1 MTKKVYT
8 DYFFDESAY
17 NTHDGGY
24 IPLKTPTVEP
34 QPLAVPPLLKPDKQT
49 ATDDYY
55 TVTAETSETQFLPGK
70 KTKTWGYNAGFLGQT
85 LVFRNGKH
93 THIDL
98 ENKLPE
104 LTTFH
109 WHGLDVPGPITDG
122 GCHAPVYPGQTNHID
137 FDVMQPAATTWL
149 HAHPCPSTATQV
161 WKGLA
166 AMVIIK
172 DDVED
177 QLPFPRNY
185 GVDDIPLVLQDREFH
200 ADNQFDYR
208 ADYDPDGVQGH
219 TALINGTINPYFDVT
234 TQRVRLRILNGSN
247 RREWRLHFN
256 DDLEFAQVG
265 SDGGI
270 MPAPVYMNKVM
281 MTCAERDEII
291 VDFGAY
297 KPGDEVA
304 LMTDETPLVH
314 FRIKAFEPDDTQLP
328 DHLVD
333 LPAETPTPGLPVRT
347 ITMDGMDEEV
357 AMDGKK
363 FDMQRI
369 DARQKVHDV
378 AIWDIN
384 NTNSTENGMVHPFHV
399 HGTQFRVLS
408 RNGGPVYPNEH
419 GLKDTVGVNPGET
432 VRIQVRFDLTGVYM
446 YHCHIIEHED
456 GGMMAQIESYDPD
469 HPKTYHLMDMD
480 TLRNAFAE
488 EQGVKPEDVWM
499 PGM

>member
-1 MTKKVYT
+1 MAKKVYT
-8 DYFFDESAY
+8 DYFFDEPAY

-24 IPLKTPTVEP
+24 IPLVTPQLAP
-34 QPLAVPPLLKPDKQT
+34 QPLAIPPLLQPDKQT

-55 TVTAETSETQFLPGK
+55 TVKAETSETQFLPGK

-85 LVFRNGKH
+85 IVFHNGKQ

-98 ENKLPE
+98 KNALPE

-109 WHGLDVPGPITDG
+109 WHGLNVPGPITDG
-122 GCHAPVYPGQTNHID
+122 GCHAPVYPGKTNHID
-137 FDVMQPAATTWL
+137 FKVMQPAATTWL

-166 AMVIIK
+166 AMVIIQ
-172 DDVED
+172 DDVEA
-177 QLPFPRNY
+177 QLPLPRNY

-219 TALINGTINPYFDVT
+219 TALINGTINPYFEVT
-234 TQRVRLRILNGSN
+234 TQRIRLRILNGSN
-247 RREWRLHFN
+247 RREWRLHF
-256 DDLEFAQVG
+256 DDGLTFAQVG

-270 MPAPVYMNKVM
+270 MPAPVYLSKLMI
-281 MTCAERDEII
+281 TCAERDEIVI
-291 VDFGAY
+291 DFGQY
-297 KPGDEVA
+297 QPGDEVT
-304 LMTDETPLVH
+304 LMSDETPLCH
-314 FRIKAFEPDDTQLP
+314 FRIKSFAPDNTTLP

-333 LPAETPTPGLPVRT
+333 IPDEAPTPGVPVRK

-363 FDMQRI
+363 FDMERI
-369 DARQKVHDV
+369 DARQKVNDV
-378 AIWDIN
+378 VIWEIT
-384 NTNSTENGMVHPFHV
+384 NTNSTKNGMVHPFHV
-399 HGTQFRVLS
+399 HGTQFTVLA
-408 RNGGPVYPNEH
+408 RNDGPVYPNEH

-432 VRIQVRFDLTGVYM
+432 VRIKVKFDLTGVYM

-469 HPKTYHLMDMD
+469 HPQTYHLMDMT

>member
-1 MTKKVYT
+1 ML
-8 DYFFDESAY
+8 E
-17 NTHDGGY
+17 
-24 IPLKTPTVEP
+24 
-34 QPLAVPPLLKPDKQT
+34 PDKQT

-55 TVTAETSETQFLPGK
+55 TVEAQASETQFLPGK
-70 KTKTWGYNAGFLGQT
+70 KTKTWGYNTGFLGKT
-85 LVFRNGKH
+85 IVFRNGKH

-98 ENKLPE
+98 KNALPE

-109 WHGLDVPGPITDG
+109 WHGLNVPGPITDG
-122 GCHAPVYPGQTNHID
+122 GCHAPVYPGKTNHID
-137 FDVMQPAATTWL
+137 FDVDQPAATIWL
-149 HAHPCPSTATQV
+149 HAHPCPSTALQV
-161 WKGLA
+161 WRGLA
-166 AMVIIK
+166 AMVLIK

-177 QLPFPRNY
+177 QLPLPRNY
-185 GVDDIPLVLQDREFH
+185 GVDDIPMVLQDREFH
-200 ADNQFDYR
+200 EDNQFDYR

-219 TALINGTINPYFDVT
+219 TALVNGTVNPYFDVT
-234 TQRVRLRILNGSN
+234 TQRVRLRILDGSN
-247 RREWRLHFN
+247 RREWRLHF
-256 DDLEFAQVG
+256 DDGLTFAQVG

-270 MPAPVYMNKVM
+270 MPAPVYMDKVM
-281 MTCAERDEII
+281 LTCAERDELV
-291 VDFGAY
+291 VDFGKY
-297 KPGDEVA
+297 QPGDEVT
-304 LMTDETPLVH
+304 LMTDDTPLCH
-314 FRIKAFEPDDTQLP
+314 FRIKAFAPDETQLP

-333 LPAETPTPGLPVRT
+333 IEDPTPTPGLPVRT

-369 DARQKVHDV
+369 DARQKVNDV
-378 AIWDIN
+378 AIWEIR
-384 NTNSTENGMVHPFHV
+384 NTNSTKNGMVHPFHV
-399 HGTQFRVLS
+399 HGTQFQVLA
-408 RNGGPVYPNEH
+408 RNDGPVYPNEH

-432 VRIQVRFDLTGVYM
+432 VRIKVQFKLTGVYM

-480 TLRNAFAE
+480 TLTKAFAE